1 MNIIDTQ
8 TVEATEDE
16 AQTPAETPSIEAHS
30 PEAVP
35 EPDAPDERPE
45 REDEPQGDDEPTED
59 DTADAEAEAEADA
72 LDGIAVVQV
81 NPNEVRV
88 ETNVRT
94 RVVLGA
100 AFVRTIK
107 RHGVLLP
114 VLGYFDEHGTIVIR
128 DGQRRIL
135 GAIQAERPTVPA
147 YLVPHRDEN
156 RLRIIQ
162 QMLANAHRES
172 LTDSEEAAALHEL
185 TLEGLTPTMI
195 AKELAVKPARVK
207 AAVAVA
213 QSEAATKAVAR
224 YEVTFDQALVL
235 AEFEDDAEASKSLR
249 RAAEHGEGDFAH
261 EAQRQRDRK
270 AERQEVEAIVADY
283 TGRGYQQIAWPSYD
297 DKDTVPFGE
306 LTFVD
311 GTALTEDNYLGGN
324 GHRFAV
330 RNSWRGVDVGH
341 FVTEW
346 RKWGLKRRKADGTA
360 NTPWTDEQKAER
372 RTLIAN
378 NKAWASAEVVR
389 REWLARFLSR
399 KTAPKNALAFLADT
413 LIRNG
418 GYLNKALSEHH
429 PLAGELLGV
438 AKREW
443 GKPDPLA
450 VLIEQNPTRTTTVL
464 LAIAIAAH
472 EAATSKSTWRYHDRD
487 DVAYFTALSE
497 WGYRLSDVEGIVLGI
512 EPEAE
517 PEAEPEDVEPTP
529 EPVAPDTDEAQDA
542 EPVEDDTELAD
553 AA

>member
-1 MNIIDTQ
+1 MSNIDTQ
-8 TVEATEDE
+8 AVEAVEDE
-16 AQTPAETPSIEAHS
+16 ALTPMPSIEAEA
-30 PEAVP
+30 PEVVP

-45 REDEPQGDDEPTED
+45 VEDEPGDD
-59 DTADAEAEAEADA
+59 ADAEAEADA
-72 LDGIAVVQV
+72 LDGIVVVQV

-88 ETNVRT
+88 ERNVRT

-100 AFVRTIK
+100 AFVRTIQ

-114 VLGYFDEHGTIVIR
+114 VLGYYDEDGGIVIR

-135 GAIQAERPTVPA
+135 GAIEAGRTHVPA

-172 LTDSEEAAALHEL
+172 LTEAEEAAALHEL
-185 TLEGLTPTMI
+185 TLDGLTPTMI

-213 QSEAATKAVAR
+213 QNEAAVKAVAK

-235 AEFEDDAEASKSLR
+235 AEFEDDPEASKALR
-249 RAAEHGEGDFAH
+249 RAAQYGEGDFAH

-270 AERQEVEAIVADY
+270 AEREEVEAIVADF
-283 TGRGYQQIAWPSYD
+283 TERGFRQIAWPSHD
-297 DKDTVPFGE
+297 DKDTRPFSD
-306 LTFVD
+306 LTLVD

-324 GHRFAV
+324 GYRFAV
-330 RNSWRGVDVGH
+330 RQSWRGVEVGH
-341 FVTEW
+341 FVTDW
-346 RKWGLKRRKADGTA
+346 RKWALKKRKADGTA
-360 NTPWTDEQKAER
+360 NTPWTDEQKQER

-399 KTAPKNALAFLADT
+399 KAAPKNALAFVADT
-413 LIRNG
+413 IIGNG
-418 GYLNKALSEHH
+418 GYLGSALTNHH
-429 PLAGELLGV
+429 PLAAELLG
-438 AKREW
+438 AGEFQW
-443 GKPDPLA
+443 GKPDRLA
-450 VLIEQNPTRTTTVL
+450 VLVEQNPTRTVTVL

-472 EAATSKSTWRYHDRD
+472 ESATSKNTWRTPSRD
-487 DVAYFTALSE
+487 AVAYFTALSE
-497 WGYRLSDVEGIVLGI
+497 WGYRLSEVENIVLGI
-512 EPEAE
+512 EPEA
-517 PEAEPEDVEPTP
+517 
-529 EPVAPDTDEAQDA
+529 Q
-542 EPVEDDTELAD
+542 EPVEADESEADAGDDELAE

>member
-1 MNIIDTQ
+1 MNTIDTQ
-8 TVEATEDE
+8 TVEAVEDE
-16 AQTPAETPSIEAHS
+16 AQTPAPTRSIEADT

-45 REDEPQGDDEPTED
+45 VEDEPED
-59 DTADAEAEAEADA
+59 DADAEADA

-114 VLGYFDEHGTIVIR
+114 VLGYFDENGTIVIR

-135 GAIQAERPTVPA
+135 AAIQAERPTVPA
-147 YLVPHRDEN
+147 YLVPYRDEN

-172 LTDSEEAAALHEL
+172 LTEAEEAAALHEL

-213 QSEAATKAVAR
+213 QNEAATKAVAK

-249 RAAEHGEGDFAH
+249 RAAERGEGDFAH

-283 TGRGYQQIAWPSYD
+283 TGRGFRQIAWPDRD
-297 DKDTVPFGE
+297 DKDTLPFSD
-306 LTFVD
+306 LTLVD
-311 GTALTEDNYLGGN
+311 GTALTEDNYLGLN
-324 GHRFAV
+324 GYRFAV
-330 RNSWRGVDVGH
+330 RSTYWDGVQVGH
-341 FVTEW
+341 FVTDW
-346 RKWGLKRRKADGTA
+346 RKWGLKKRKADGTA
-360 NTPWTDEQKAER
+360 NTPWTDEQKSER

-389 REWLARFLSR
+389 REWLVRFLSR

-418 GYLNKALSEHH
+418 GYLSKALSERH
-429 PLAGELLGV
+429 PLAGELLGA

-472 EAATSKSTWRYHDRD
+472 EAATSKSTWRYPGRD

-517 PEAEPEDVEPTP
+517 PEDVEQTP
-529 EPVAPDTDEAQDA
+529 EPVAPDADEAEDA
-542 EPVEDDTELAD
+542 EPVEDEAELAD

>member
-1 MNIIDTQ
+1 MNTIENPSAE
-8 TVEATEDE
+8 TVEDEIQTLATTDPAPLLQDTGDE
-16 AQTPAETPSIEAHS
+16 QTE
-30 PEAVP
+30 PEA
-35 EPDAPDERPE
+35 APDE
-45 REDEPQGDDEPTED
+45 DESE
-59 DTADAEAEAEADA
+59 ADAEAEA
-72 LDGIAVVQV
+72 LDGITVVQV

-114 VLGYFDEHGTIVIR
+114 VLGYHDENGGIVIR

-135 GAIQAERPTVPA
+135 GAIEAGRTAVPA

-172 LTDSEEAAALHEL
+172 LTEAEEAVALHEL

-213 QSEAATKAVAR
+213 QNEAASKAVAKF
-224 YEVTFDQALVL
+224 EVTFEQALVL
-235 AEFEDDAEASKSLR
+235 AEFDGDAEASKALH
-249 RAAEHGEGDFAH
+249 RAVEYGEGDFAH
-261 EAQRQRDRK
+261 EAQRQRDRM
-270 AERQEVEAIVADY
+270 AARQEFEAIIADY
-283 TGRGYQQIAWPSYD
+283 TERGFTQIDWPPYD
-297 DKDTVPFGE
+297 DKDCLPFDE
-306 LTFVD
+306 LTLVD

-324 GHRFAV
+324 GYRFAV
-330 RNSWRGVDVGH
+330 RESWRGVEVGN

-346 RKWGLKRRKADGTA
+346 RKWGLKKRKSDGSP
-360 NTPWTDEQKAER
+360 NIPWTDEQKQER

-378 NKAWASAEVVR
+378 NKAWGSAEVVR

-399 KTAPKNALAFLADT
+399 KTAPRNALAFVADT
-413 LIRNG
+413 LIRDG
-418 GYLNKALSEHH
+418 GYLRTALSEHH
-429 PLAGELLGV
+429 PLAGELLG
-438 AKREW
+438 ASTREW

-450 VLIEQNPTRTTTVL
+450 VLIEQNPTRTVTVL

-472 EAATSKSTWRYHDRD
+472 ESASSKSTWRNPGAD
-487 DVAYFTALSE
+487 DVAYFTALTL
-497 WGYRLSDVEGIVLGI
+497 WGYTLSDVEGIVLGI
-512 EPEAE
+512 EPEVA
-517 PEAEPEDVEPTP
+517 PEDEAAPAPVEADTP
-529 EPVAPDTDEAQDA
+529 EVAP
-542 EPVEDDTELAD
+542 AD

>member
-1 MNIIDTQ
+1 MNTTDTQ

-16 AQTPAETPSIEAHS
+16 AQTPTETPSIEADT
-30 PEAVP
+30 PETVP
-35 EPDAPDERPE
+35 EQDAPDERPE
-45 REDEPQGDDEPTED
+45 SEDEPED
-59 DTADAEAEAEADA
+59 DDAEVEAEADA

-114 VLGYFDEHGTIVIR
+114 VLGYFDETGGIVIR

-147 YLVPHRDEN
+147 YLVPYRDEN

-172 LTDSEEAAALHEL
+172 LTEAEEAAALHEL

-213 QSEAATKAVAR
+213 QNEAATKAVAK

-270 AERQEVEAIVADY
+270 TEREQIEAIVADY
-283 TGRGYQQIAWPSYD
+283 TARGLQQIPWPSYG
-297 DKDTVPFGE
+297 DKDTLPFSD
-306 LTFVD
+306 LTLAD
-311 GTALTEDNYLGGN
+311 GTALTEDNYIGLN
-324 GHRFAV
+324 GYRFAV
-330 RNSWRGVDVGH
+330 RPSYWDGAEVGH

-346 RKWGLKRRKADGTA
+346 RKWGLKKRKADGSA
-360 NTPWTDEQKAER
+360 NTPWTEEQKAER
-372 RTLIAN
+372 RRLIAN
-378 NKAWASAEVVR
+378 NKAWASAGVVR

-399 KTAPKNALAFLADT
+399 KTAPKNALAFVADT
-413 LIRNG
+413 LIRDG
-418 GYLNKALSEHH
+418 GYLRTALSEHH
-429 PLAGELLGV
+429 PLAGELLG
-438 AKREW
+438 ASKREY

-450 VLIEQNPTRTTTVL
+450 VLIEQNPTRTMVVL
-464 LAIAIAAH
+464 LAIAVAAH
-472 EAATSKSTWRYHDRD
+472 EAATSKSTWRYPDSD

-497 WGYRLSDVEGIVLGI
+497 WGYPLSEVEGIVLGT
-512 EPEAE
+512 EPKAEEEEAEETTPVAVEPVAHDEADEEAE
-517 PEAEPEDVEPTP
+517 PVDH
-529 EPVAPDTDEAQDA
+529 
-542 EPVEDDTELAD
+542 DTELAE

>member
-1 MNIIDTQ
+1 MNTIENPTIE
-8 TVEATEDE
+8 TVEDETPIFGVTEATAPQHDVDDGAVEPDE
-16 AQTPAETPSIEAHS
+16 AEEVDTEET
-30 PEAVP
+30 
-35 EPDAPDERPE
+35 
-45 REDEPQGDDEPTED
+45 
-59 DTADAEAEAEADA
+59 EAEAEA
-72 LDGIAVVQV
+72 LDGIVVVQV
-81 NPNEVRV
+81 NPSEVRV

-114 VLGYFDEHGTIVIR
+114 VLGYYDEDGGIVIR
-128 DGQRRIL
+128 DGQRRVL
-135 GAIQAERPTVPA
+135 GAIEAGRTAIPA

-172 LTDSEEAAALHEL
+172 LTDAEEAAALHQL

-213 QSEAATKAVAR
+213 QNEAATKAVAKF
-224 YEVTFDQALVL
+224 EVTFEQALVL
-235 AEFEDDAEASKSLR
+235 AEFDDDAEASKALH
-249 RAAEHGEGDFAH
+249 RAAQYSEGDFAH

-270 AERQEVEAIVADY
+270 AVRDEVEAITADNIE
-283 TGRGYQQIAWPSYD
+283 RGFQQIDWPSYD
-297 DKDTVPFGE
+297 DKDTLPFSD
-306 LTFVD
+306 LTLVD

-324 GHRFAV
+324 GYRFAV
-330 RNSWRGVDVGH
+330 RESWRGVEVGH
-341 FVTEW
+341 FVTDW
-346 RKWGLKRRKADGTA
+346 KTWGLKKRKADGSA
-360 NTPWTDEQKAER
+360 NTPWTEEQKAER

-399 KTAPKNALAFLADT
+399 KTAPKNALAFVADT
-413 LIRNG
+413 LIRDG
-418 GYLNKALSEHH
+418 GYLRSALSEHH
-429 PLAGELLGV
+429 PLAGELLG
-438 AKREW
+438 AAQREW

-450 VLIEQNPTRTTTVL
+450 VVIEQNPTRTITVL

-472 EAATSKSTWRYHDRD
+472 EAATSKSTWRNPSRD
-487 DVAYFTALSE
+487 DEAYFAALTGWGYTLSE
-497 WGYRLSDVEGIVLGI
+497 VEGIVLGI
-512 EPEAE
+512 EPEAT
-517 PEAEPEDVEPTP
+517 PEAEGEAAPEQVEAT
-529 EPVAPDTDEAQDA
+529 ESG
-542 EPVEDDTELAD
+542 DDTEDVMSEDTSEPETDALDD